1 MKNFAFD
8 FEDNSLPIALALS
21 GGRDSMCLAHLFLEN
36 GINFFAV
43 NFEHGIRGENS
54 KKDSQF
60 VKEWCD
66 ENGVALLSYAFDTPA
81 YAKEN
86 GLTIEQAGRELRY
99 AHFQKLIDEN
109 KCSYVALAHHASDNA
124 ETVLMRIFRG
134 TGVKGLAGMSA
145 KNGRYVRPLIEW
157 SREDIDEYV
166 KENEVPFVDD
176 ETNADL
182 KYSRN
187 FIRDELKR
195 IKEKYPTV
203 EQSIARLSKNAK
215 EEYDFVDGLCDFVP
229 VLIDNEVK
237 ISVEE
242 LNGMPVTIA
251 KRAIMRACETLGV
264 TQDVEEKHFGLIFAL
279 TDAENGKF
287 IELTHDIKAHKDG
300 DFIVFAKGEEKSVID
315 VEIPFDGKSIQGII
329 KAEESDCYK
338 NDGALYISKNK
349 LPKTAVLRCVKDN
362 DKIAKFGGGT
372 KNLGDFLTDKK
383 IPLRKR
389 KSLVVCAADKQGT
402 AREHEIL
409 FVLGVEISSTLK
421 VENDEKA
428 IRITKE

>member
-1 MKNFAFD
+1 MKKFALD
-8 FEDNSLPIALALS
+8 FENNSLPIALALS

-36 GINFFAV
+36 GVNFFAV

-54 KKDSQF
+54 KKDSEF
-60 VKEWCD
+60 VKNWCD
-66 ENGVALLSYAFDTPA
+66 ANGVKLLSYAFDTPSF
-81 YAKEN
+81 AKEN

-134 TGVKGLAGMSA
+134 TGVKGLVGMSA
-145 KNGRYVRPLIEW
+145 INGRYIRPLIDW
-157 SREDIDEYV
+157 SRDDIDEYV
-166 KENEVPFVDD
+166 RENNVPFVDD
-176 ETNADL
+176 ETNCDL

-187 FIRDELKR
+187 FVRDEIKR

-203 EQSIARLSKNAK
+203 EQSLLRLSRNAL
-215 EEYDFVDGLCDFVP
+215 EADEFVDSLCDFVP
-229 VLIDNEVK
+229 ILAENEVK
-237 ISVEE
+237 IGIEE
-242 LNGMPVTIA
+242 LNAMPVIIA
-251 KRAIMRACETLGV
+251 KRAILRACECLGI
-264 TQDVEEKHFGLIFAL
+264 TQDIEEKHFGFIFAL

-287 IELTHDIKAHKDG
+287 IELTHDIKVHKDG
-300 DFIVFAKGEEKSVID
+300 EYLVFSKGEENAIEN
-315 VEIPFDGKSIQGII
+315 EIPFDGTSIDGII
-329 KAEESDCYK
+329 KAEEVEHYCA
-338 NDGALYISKNK
+338 DGALYISKNK
-349 LPKTAVLRCVKDN
+349 LPSTAVLRGIKEF

-389 KSLVVCAADKQGT
+389 KSLIVCAADKQGT
-402 AREHEIL
+402 PREHEIL

-421 VENDEKA
+421 VENDDKV
-428 IRITKE
+428 IKITKE